1 MDAARA
7 LDFQLYVLL
16 EALCVLFGGL
26 GVVVVGVL
34 HVDDSTLTNCAKYGR
49 KTVEGLFSNIMKEN
63 KCPRY

>member
-34 HVDDSTLTNCAKYGR
+34 HVDDSTLMNCAKYR
-49 KTVEGLFSNIMKEN
+49 
-63 KCPRY
+63 R